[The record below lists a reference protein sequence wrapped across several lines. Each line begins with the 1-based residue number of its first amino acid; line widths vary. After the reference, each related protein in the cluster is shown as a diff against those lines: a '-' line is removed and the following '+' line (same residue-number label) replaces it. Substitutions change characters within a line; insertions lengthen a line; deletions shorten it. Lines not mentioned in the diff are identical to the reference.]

1 MSLLAVKPARRE
13 NFRDCLRA
21 CAQQWGH
28 VVTDSEVEQ
37 ALLQADSE
45 SPESL
50 LADAWAWLFPAE
62 RLTSVPWAL
71 VETHHLPALVWHEE
85 ACGLLSNLPAPGEPL
100 SLLRRSDQTDSSSLQ
115 PAEVWVPHRVAQPLA
130 EVPDGKLATA
140 AIIETLK
147 EHKPIFLRAG
157 LATLIINL
165 LAIVT
170 SLFAMQVYDR
180 VVPNF
185 AYSTLWVLAG
195 GVAIALVFD
204 FVFKWVRLLFLEVM
218 TRRSDE
224 ALSQYFFEK
233 VMALKLDRRPSRAGT
248 LVAQVRDYESIK
260 AFFTS
265 TTLFTL
271 ADMPFVLFFI
281 LVIAFIGGHVAWVP
295 LLFLPV
301 CIGLGLIVQRP
312 LARLQQQ
319 QIDESARRHGLLI
332 EVIQGAEEVKSLAG
346 EGRFSLIWQSLT
358 RELGSN
364 GEQIRRI
371 SSRAQFLSASLQ
383 QLAYVGVLIVGVYR
397 IEAGALTMGGLIACS
412 ILASRVLGNISQLTH
427 VLVQWQHTRHALDV
441 LNRMLSLPAD
451 TVERQQASTRTAPLS
466 LQLDSVQYAYEDAQ
480 GVQLSVPALT
490 IAPGER
496 VAVLG
501 RNGSGKTT
509 LLKLLAGLGTPNMG
523 EVRLAGLDM
532 QTCRQGWLRST
543 IGYLPQEVR
552 LFGGTLRDN
561 LTLGLAQPDEQRL
574 RAALVAT
581 GLDRFVDQHP
591 QGLDCVIKEGG
602 VGLSGGQSQL
612 IGITRI
618 WLQQPRIWLLD
629 EPSASLDSETEERLM
644 QLIRDLPTDVTVVFT
659 THRKSW
665 LALSRRTLVV
675 EDGRIKIDVPTERVR
690 HTPPPAPAIAANAA
704 QAAGGEA

>member
-13 NFRDCLRA
+13 NFRDCLRH
-21 CAQQWGH
+21 CALQWGH
-28 VVTDSEVEQ
+28 AVTDGEVEQ
-37 ALLQADSE
+37 ALLQADGE
-45 SPESL
+45 SPEAL
-50 LADAWAWLFPAE
+50 MADAWQWLFPSE
-62 RLTSVPWAL
+62 RLTSVPWTL
-71 VETHHLPALVWHEE
+71 VDAHHLPALLWHDD
-85 ACGLLSNLPAPGEPL
+85 ACAVLSSLPAPGEPL
-100 SLLRRSDQTDSSSLQ
+100 SLLRRNDQTDSSSLP
-115 PAEVWVPHRVAQPLA
+115 PAEIWVPHRVSQPL
-130 EVPDGKLATA
+130 EDEPESKPATA
-140 AIIETLK
+140 AIVEALK

-165 LAIVT
+165 LAIAT

-195 GVAIALVFD
+195 GIVIAVAFD
-204 FVFKWVRLLFLEVM
+204 FVFKWVRLLFLEIM
-218 TRRSDE
+218 TRRADE

-248 LVAQVRDYESIK
+248 LVAQVRDYESVK
-260 AFFTS
+260 TFFTS
-265 TTLFTL
+265 TTLFTI
-271 ADMPFVLFFI
+271 ADMPFVLLFI
-281 LVIAFIGGHVAWVP
+281 LVIAYIGGHVAWVP
-295 LLFLPV
+295 LLFLPI
-301 CIGLGLIVQRP
+301 CIGLGLLVQKP
-312 LARLQQQ
+312 LAVLQQK

-332 EVIQGAEEVKSLAG
+332 EVIQGAESVKSLSG
-346 EGRFSLIWQSLT
+346 EWRFSLIWQRLT
-358 RELGSN
+358 TDLAIY
-364 GEQIRRI
+364 GEKIRKL
-371 SSRAQFLSASLQ
+371 SSRAQFLSGNFQ
-383 QLAYVGVLIVGVYR
+383 QLAYVAVLIVGVYR

-412 ILASRVLGNISQLTH
+412 ILGSRVLGNISQLTQ
-427 VLVQWQHTRHALDV
+427 VLVQWQHTRHALDI

-451 TVERQQASTRTAPLS
+451 VPELQQASTQTAPLS
-466 LQLDSVQYAYEDAQ
+466 LQIDNVKYAYEGAQ
-480 GVQLSVPALT
+480 GTQLSVSKLT

-509 LLKLLAGLGTPNMG
+509 LLKLLAGLATPNMG

-561 LTLGLAQPDEQRL
+561 LTLGLAQPDEANL

-591 QGLDCVIKEGG
+591 QGLDCPIREGG
-602 VGLSGGQSQL
+602 AGLSGGQSQL

-629 EPSASLDSETEERLM
+629 EPSASLDAESEERLA
-644 QLIRDLPTDVTVVFT
+644 QLIRGLPADVTVIFT

-675 EDGRIKIDVPTERVR
+675 EDAAIKIDVPTERVR
-690 HTPPPAPAIAANAA
+690 HGAPPAAASASA
-704 QAAGGEA
+704 VQAVGGEA